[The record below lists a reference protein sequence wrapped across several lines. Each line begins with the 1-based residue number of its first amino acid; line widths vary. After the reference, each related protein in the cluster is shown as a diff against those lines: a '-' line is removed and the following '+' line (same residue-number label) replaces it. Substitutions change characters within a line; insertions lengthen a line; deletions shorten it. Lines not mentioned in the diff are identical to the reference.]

1 MKTDF
6 PNTPHGNSQS
16 ALQAL
21 YKIQALMRMLI
32 LVDDDNSLSKLGEM
46 YFIETIQATGETGV
60 DLVGNALHFVS
71 LVELQ
76 TNNEI
81 DGLEERFT
89 LPVLLSAVLKHKD
102 VPQPLTD
109 MISDALRFMASFA
122 DTDDEQTIEVFL
134 DAYRRN
140 GNGADIEVTRANGV
154 SVVGED
160 EGEI

>member
-1 MKTDF
+1 MKDF

-16 ALQAL
+16 ALQVL

-32 LVDDDNSLSKLGEM
+32 LIDDDNSLSKLGEM

-76 TNNEI
+76 TDDSI

-89 LPVLLSAVLKHKD
+89 LPVLLSAVLRHAD
-102 VPQPLTD
+102 APEWLTKGIGELLGD
-109 MISDALRFMASFA
+109 NNAIEPDSSEYIAVALGLH
-122 DTDDEQTIEVFL
+122 E
-134 DAYRRN
+134 
-140 GNGADIEVTRANGV
+140 
-154 SVVGED
+154 
-160 EGEI
+160 